1 MDVASSSSSSDE
13 DETAVVVAAAIV
25 SIPPPRGGGGG
36 LRPPKTFGWTWR
48 TATTS
53 RTPQQ
58 QQQQLPQRRRRYNI
72 CDATTGKRVHE
83 KQHVVAN
90 QHPPNVTAVRI
101 VTLDARIERLN
112 PVIDPDCE
120 PAPVIMAA
128 GILFFSQMPG
138 SGDGDTV
145 FLLGREQFYPHWHD
159 SDKWADFGGGV
170 DVVDEDVAATAAREA
185 WEESMGTI
193 HTYEVLLS
201 RLRNGEASA
210 TFDIQ
215 VCLAQRCDW
224 DVTHSRTARSRLG
237 KRQCRLLPH
246 LPAACALLRL

>member
-1 MDVASSSSSSDE
+1 
-13 DETAVVVAAAIV
+13 V
-25 SIPPPRGGGGG
+25 S
-36 LRPPKTFGWTWR
+36 
-48 TATTS
+48 
-53 RTPQQ
+53 
-58 QQQQLPQRRRRYNI
+58 
-72 CDATTGKRVHE
+72 
-83 KQHVVAN
+83 
-90 QHPPNVTAVRI
+90 
-101 VTLDARIERLN
+101 LDTRIERLN
-112 PVIDPDCE
+112 PLIDPDCE

-215 VCLAQRCDW
+215 ASDNAGCYRIYLLHVPYYDYNMMLSRFRSYLRRHKIQILDAEKTAFEWIDADHLTRISQVDTHGHSTLRPNFAKSVVEISRRINLRSLCRAVNNNAAAAAAAPGP
-224 DVTHSRTARSRLG
+224 DVESG
-237 KRQCRLLPH
+237 Q
-246 LPAACALLRL
+246 